1 MSIEKN
7 KVGEASGNST
17 LAIVLKFVALFFADA
32 FALIIFYAM
41 IGAGNLAFAVVIGLI
56 TVIANIIILRPEL
69 YPLRWMLVGFIFVS
83 LFVIYPIYNTVY
95 VAFTNYGDGH
105 RETKEELLL
114 RLGNVTYPAENTT
127 LYDYVLYWEENN
139 PENFALW
146 LTRTLDDGSVETA
159 WATVGAPIE
168 VIEGDTVEA
177 PESYQ
182 GYVRIPDDQVR
193 RVSINVLPIT
203 FGLDEDTAQL
213 RSLTAVAR
221 PAYQP
226 RYIYDAAADTLLD
239 QQTDILYV
247 ADDEIGVFVPQG
259 GGPALNPGYPV
270 TVGFSNFTR
279 FFSDPRLQ
287 GPLLTIFI
295 WTVMFAFLSVFT
307 TFAAGLFLAI
317 MLDGSRLP
325 GKKII
330 RSLLIV
336 PYAIPGVISIVIW
349 RGMLNQE
356 LGVITNFIEDVL
368 HFQVYWFEDVF
379 AGGAWTRFI
388 VILVNLWLG
397 YPYMMLIC
405 SGALQAIPSD
415 IYEAAAVDGASPLE
429 RFWNITLPLLLVSVG
444 PLLIASFIYNFNN
457 YLLLEALTQGNPP
470 IPNSPT
476 PAGYTDI
483 LIRYVYQLAFGNGVT
498 ADYGYASAISL
509 IIFAI
514 VGTITL
520 FQYRITRTWEEVGE
534 NV

>member
-1 MSIEKN
+1 MANAKS
-7 KVGEASGNST
+7 KVGESSGPST
-17 LAIVLKFVALFFADA
+17 LARVLKFVALFFADA

-41 IGAGNLAFAVVIGLI
+41 VAAGNLAFGIFLGVTV
-56 TVIANIIILRPEL
+56 VIANIILLREDL
-69 YPLRWMLVGFIFVS
+69 SPLRWMVVGFIFVTI
-83 LFVIYPIYNTVY
+83 FVIYPIFNTVY

-105 RETKEELLL
+105 RETKQELLL
-114 RLGNVTYPAENTT
+114 RLSLVTYPAENTT
-127 LYDYVLYWEENN
+127 LYDYVLYRGESD
-139 PENFALW
+139 PESFALW
-146 LTRTLDDGSVETA
+146 LTRTLDDGTVEAA
-159 WATVGAPIE
+159 WATVGAPIDA
-168 VIEGDTVEA
+168 IEGDTTA

-182 GYVRIPDDQVR
+182 GYVRIPDDEVR
-193 RVSINVLPIT
+193 RVSINVLPLV
-203 FGLDEDTAQL
+203 FGEGEDTAQL

-226 RYIYDAAADTLLD
+226 RYLYDPAADSLLD
-239 QQTDILYV
+239 QQTDILYF
-247 ADDEIGVFVPQG
+247 ANDETGFFEPRG
-259 GGPALNPGYPV
+259 GGSPLLPGYPV
-270 TVGFSNFTR
+270 TVGLDNFTR
-279 FFSDPRLQ
+279 FFADPRLQ

-295 WTVMFAFLSVFT
+295 WTIMFAFLSVFT
-307 TFAAGLFLAI
+307 TFAFGLFLAI
-317 MLDGSRLP
+317 ILNDSRLP

-330 RSLLIV
+330 RSLLII
-336 PYAIPGVISIVIW
+336 PYAIPGVISVVIW
-349 RGMLNQE
+349 RGMLTQE
-356 LGVITNFIEDVL
+356 LGVITNFIEDVIGIQVFW
-368 HFQVYWFEDVF
+368 FQDVF

-415 IYEAAAVDGASPLE
+415 IYEAAAVDGASPFE
-429 RFWNITLPLLLVSVG
+429 RFWKITLPLLLVSVG
-444 PLLIASFIYNFNN
+444 PLLIASFVYNFNN

-498 ADYGYASAISL
+498 ADYGYASAITL

-514 VGTITL
+514 VATITL
-520 FQYRITRTWEEVGE
+520 FQYRITKTWEEVGE